1 MALDDDATTV
11 PAVGEYW
18 FHPAVNTPPPADPDD
33 PEPDGY
39 VDLGHTALE
48 APFSIVSEGGEQT
61 VLGTWRNKQLR
72 TVNSPRV
79 ESVAFVLQQW
89 TEDNYKLYYG
99 ANATTDTN
107 GYVMVPE
114 NAVPT
119 EGTLWTLIRDGDE
132 TLPLWF
138 PRVSIYRADDI
149 TADPEALMGL
159 PVRATML
166 GRSGESGLYGIAPKT
181 TAAESPST

>member
-1 MALDDDATTV
+1 MALDDDADLV
-11 PAVGEYW
+11 PAIGEYW
-18 FHPAVNTPPPADPDD
+18 FHPVVDTPPPADPDD
-33 PEPDGY
+33 PGADGY
-39 VDLGHTALE
+39 DDLGHTALE
-48 APFSIVSEGGEQT
+48 DPFAIVSEGGEQT
-61 VLGTWRNKQLR
+61 VLGTWRNKQKR

-89 TEDNYKLYYG
+89 TEDNYRLYYG
-99 ANATTDTN
+99 SNAAMDST

-114 NAVPT
+114 NATPT
-119 EGTLWTLIRDGDE
+119 EGTLFVLIRDGEE

-159 PVRATML
+159 PVRATIL
-166 GRSGESGLYGIAPKT
+166 GRSGETGLYGIAPKT
-181 TAAESPST
+181 QPAQSS